1 MQLIN
6 TAYPT
11 SHMRWELSWIKE
23 GLLGLSPLI
32 FGIVVL
38 LINSLAGGSMN
49 PIYIVVV
56 GAMIIV
62 TILSLRP
69 P

>member
-1 MQLIN
+1 
-6 TAYPT
+6 
-11 SHMRWELSWIKE
+11 MRWELSWIKE